1 MCIKNTLRT
10 TVNRTWS
17 YIQDTTEFWTQYLKS
32 QTVET
37 ANGIW
42 TDTKPEIQEFLN
54 DIRCDNIYYQNYYID
69 IPSCIIC

>member
-1 MCIKNTLRT
+1 MLCLSVRLQNTLRT
-10 TVNRTWS
+10 SVNRTWC
-17 YIQDTTEFWTQYLKS
+17 YIQDTTEFWTQYIKS

-54 DIRCDNIYYQNYYID
+54 DIRFGDFYF
-69 IPSCIIC
+69 